1 MKKTLLRVLKW
12 VGGTLLGIVLLVVG
26 TFLVLDTST
35 MQNHLLQEAIVLLR
49 DRLQTEVR
57 VDSISVRLFGQ
68 NASLYG
74 VVVEDLQHRKM
85 LELRELKVQLSVW
98 RLLQR
103 EIKVNDVKLQGLEVN
118 LFKPSRD
125 SAANFQFVLDA
136 FKKEKRDS
144 IVKAEKAKHM
154 PKLTVDVDKVWLENI
169 KVRFNE
175 MTGVLGSLLYKKGEN
190 GRQIAE
196 IRELKGHWIAKTKKG
211 PVENKLRIAVLDV
224 MQEKDDKAML
234 QLDSICWVTN
244 NHKPRKNTG
253 KPKRGFFDAGHFN
266 IVAQMNIRLDKLTK
280 DSVEATILNCKAD
293 DPISGIHVTKLSC
306 KVESDKKVA
315 TLKDFSISL
324 PNTTLKISR
333 AALTLPNKKKNIKFQ
348 YQTSLITGRT
358 LLKDISR
365 VFAPVLK
372 DFKEPLL
379 LETRMSGDDEGM
391 VFKDVKVSTAK
402 KDLNISAS
410 GFIKGLKDKYKLQV
424 HFDVH
429 NMTAHS
435 GSKER
440 IISQFP
446 VKKFMMKQLHNLGT
460 IGYRGTF
467 DVLWKREQFAGL
479 LTTQTGNI
487 DFQFALNENTK
498 YVEGTV
504 RTDSFELGQA
514 MGMADL
520 KKVAC
525 MATFK
530 FDISKPRT
538 AIMRKKVGGKLP
550 MGEIYAEVYD
560 AKYKLLHVRN
570 TVVTIKSNGAVAEG
584 EVNIRGKRLDVMCE
598 FSFTNTNEMHKM
610 KIKPKLKFHSLAEHE
625 ELDPAKLRAMKAEE
639 KAARKA
645 QLAEEKA
652 ARIALRAE
660 EEVVRKAE
668 KAARKTQREEEKAA
682 RKAQRDEEKAAL
694 QAEKDARKAA
704 RQAAKDAKKAAK
716 EAKKAAQEG
725 Q

>member
-1 MKKTLLRVLKW
+1 MKRLLKW
-12 VGGTLLGIVLLVVG
+12 VGGTLLGIMMLVVG
-26 TFLVLDTST
+26 AIFVLNSNM
-35 MQNHLLQEAIVLLR
+35 MQNHLMQDAVEMLK
-49 DRLQTEVR
+49 DRLQTEVH
-57 VDSISVRLFGQ
+57 VDNIDVRLFGGR
-68 NASLYG
+68 ASLYG
-74 VVVEDLQHRKM
+74 VEVEDLQHRKM
-85 LELRELKVQLSVW
+85 LELRELKVKLDLL

-103 EIKVNDVKLQGLEVN
+103 EVKVEDVQLEGLAVN
-118 LFKPSRD
+118 LYKPSPD
-125 SAANFQFVLDA
+125 SAANFQFILDS
-136 FKKEKRDS
+136 FKKEKKDS
-144 IVKAEKAKHM
+144 IAKAEKAKNK
-154 PKLTVDVDKVWLENI
+154 PKLTLDVDHIWLEDI
-169 KVRFNE
+169 RVRFNE
-175 MTGVLGSLLYKKGEN
+175 KTGVLGSLLYKKGED

-196 IRELKGHWIAKTKKG
+196 IRELNSSWVSKTKKG
-211 PVENKLRIAVLDV
+211 PVDNKLRIGVVDIMEIEDSKV
-224 MQEKDDKAML
+224 ML

-244 NHKPRKNTG
+244 NNKPRKNAG
-253 KPKRGFFDAGHFN
+253 KPKRGFFDVGHFN
-266 IVAQMNIRLDKLTK
+266 IVAKMNVRLDKMTK
-280 DSVEATILNCKAD
+280 DSIMATILDCKAQ
-293 DPISGIHVTKLSC
+293 DPMSGIDVTNLSC
-306 KVESDKKVA
+306 KVETDKKVA

-324 PNTTLKISR
+324 PNTTLKFNR
-333 AALTLPNKKKNIKFQ
+333 ATLTLPSKKKGIKLQ

-379 LETRMSGDDEGM
+379 LETSMSGDDEGM

-429 NMTAHS
+429 KMIAHS

-460 IGYRGTF
+460 IGYVGTF
-467 DVLWKREQFAGL
+467 DVLWKREQFAGV
-479 LTTQTGNI
+479 LTTKPGNI
-487 DFQFALNENTK
+487 NFSFALNENTK

-514 MGMADL
+514 MGMPDL

-570 TVVTIKSNGAVAEG
+570 TVATIKSNGAVAEG
-584 EVNIRGKRLDVMCE
+584 DLNVRGKRLDVLCS
-598 FSFTNTNEMHKM
+598 FSFTNTNEMQKM
-610 KIKPKLKFHSLAEHE
+610 KIKPKLKFHSLAEHQ
-625 ELDPAKLRAMKAEE
+625 ELDPAKLRAMRDEE
-639 KAARKA
+639 RAARKA
-645 QLAEEKA
+645 QLDEERA
-652 ARIALRAE
+652 ARIAQRAE
-660 EEVVRKAE
+660 DEVVRKAE
-668 KAARKTQREEEKAA
+668 KAARKAQREEEKAA
-682 RKAQRDEEKAAL
+682 RKAQKEEEKAAL
-694 QAEKDARKAA
+694 KAEKDARKAA
-704 RQAAKDAKKAAK
+704 RQAEKDAKKAAK
-716 EAKKAAQEG
+716 DSTNAAQQPNE
-725 Q
+725 

>member
-1 MKKTLLRVLKW
+1 
-12 VGGTLLGIVLLVVG
+12 
-26 TFLVLDTST
+26 
-35 MQNHLLQEAIVLLR
+35 
-49 DRLQTEVR
+49 
-57 VDSISVRLFGQ
+57 
-68 NASLYG
+68 
-74 VVVEDLQHRKM
+74 
-85 LELRELKVQLSVW
+85 
-98 RLLQR
+98 
-103 EIKVNDVKLQGLEVN
+103 
-118 LFKPSRD
+118 
-125 SAANFQFVLDA
+125 
-136 FKKEKRDS
+136 
-144 IVKAEKAKHM
+144 
-154 PKLTVDVDKVWLENI
+154 
-169 KVRFNE
+169 
-175 MTGVLGSLLYKKGEN
+175 
-190 GRQIAE
+190 
-196 IRELKGHWIAKTKKG
+196 
-211 PVENKLRIAVLDV
+211 

-514 MGMADL
+514 MGMADV

-550 MGEIYAEVYD
+550 MGEIYAEVYE

-610 KIKPKLKFHSLAEHE
+610 KIKPKLKFHSLADHE

-716 EAKKAAQEG
+716 EAKKAAQE
-725 Q
+725 QQ

>member
-35 MQNHLLQEAIVLLR
+35 MQNHLLQEAIVLLK

-175 MTGVLGSLLYKKGEN
+175 KTGVLGSLLYKKGKN

-293 DPISGIHVTKLSC
+293 DPISGIHVTKMSC

-429 NMTAHS
+429 QMTAHS

-584 EVNIRGKRLDVMCE
+584 EVNIRGKRLDVLCS
-598 FSFTNTNEMHKM
+598 FSFTNTNEMQKM
-610 KIKPKLKFHSLAEHE
+610 KVKPKLKFHSLAEHE
-625 ELDPAKLRAMKAEE
+625 EIDPAKLRAKRAEE

-668 KAARKTQREEEKAA
+668 KAARKAQRDEERAA

-694 QAEKDARKAA
+694 QAEKDARRAA
-704 RQAAKDAKKAAK
+704 RQAEK
-716 EAKKAAQEG
+716 EAKKAAKAAQKAAQEG

>member
-1 MKKTLLRVLKW
+1 
-12 VGGTLLGIVLLVVG
+12 
-26 TFLVLDTST
+26 
-35 MQNHLLQEAIVLLR
+35 
-49 DRLQTEVR
+49 
-57 VDSISVRLFGQ
+57 
-68 NASLYG
+68 
-74 VVVEDLQHRKM
+74 
-85 LELRELKVQLSVW
+85 
-98 RLLQR
+98 
-103 EIKVNDVKLQGLEVN
+103 
-118 LFKPSRD
+118 
-125 SAANFQFVLDA
+125 
-136 FKKEKRDS
+136 
-144 IVKAEKAKHM
+144 M

-175 MTGVLGSLLYKKGEN
+175 KTGVLGSLLYKKGEN

-234 QLDSICWVTN
+234 QLDSICWKTD

-266 IVAQMNIRLDKLTK
+266 IVAQMNIRLDK
-280 DSVEATILNCKAD
+280 
-293 DPISGIHVTKLSC
+293 
-306 KVESDKKVA
+306 
-315 TLKDFSISL
+315 
-324 PNTTLKISR
+324 KISR

-530 FDISKPRT
+530 FDISK
-538 AIMRKKVGGKLP
+538 
-550 MGEIYAEVYD
+550 
-560 AKYKLLHVRN
+560 
-570 TVVTIKSNGAVAEG
+570 VVTIKSNGAVAEG
-584 EVNIRGKRLDVMCE
+584 EVNIRGKRLDVLCE

-625 ELDPAKLRAMKAEE
+625 ELDPAKLRAMRDEE

-668 KAARKTQREEEKAA
+668 KAARKAQREEEKAA

-704 RQAAKDAKKAAK
+704 RQAAKEAKKAAK

>member
-1 MKKTLLRVLKW
+1 MKRLLKW

-26 TFLVLDTST
+26 TVFVLNTSM
-35 MQNHLLQEAIVLLR
+35 MQNRLMQDAVEILKG
-49 DRLQTEVR
+49 RLQTEVR
-57 VDSISVRLFGQ
+57 VDSISVHLFRG

-74 VVVEDLQHRKM
+74 VEVEDLQHRKM
-85 LELRELKVQLSVW
+85 LELKELKVKMSLM
-98 RLLQR
+98 RLLHR
-103 EIKVNDVKLQGLEVN
+103 EIKVEDVKLEGLSVN
-118 LFKPSRD
+118 LYKPSPD
-125 SAANFQFVLDA
+125 SAANFQFILDS
-136 FKKEKRDS
+136 FKKEKKDS
-144 IVKAEKAKHM
+144 VAKVEKAKKM
-154 PKLTVDVDKVWLENI
+154 PKLTVDVDKVWLQDI

-175 MTGVLGSLLYKKGEN
+175 KTGVLGTLLYKKGED

-196 IRELKGHWIAKTKKG
+196 IRELKSGWTAKTKKG
-211 PVENKLRIAVLDV
+211 PVDNKLRIAVLDV
-224 MQEKDDKAML
+224 MEMEGNKVML
-234 QLDSICWVTN
+234 QLDSVCWTTD

-266 IVAQMNIRLDKLTK
+266 IVAQMNIRLDKMTK
-280 DSVEATILNCKAD
+280 DSIMATILDCKAK
-293 DPISGIHVTKLSC
+293 DPVSGIDVTNLSC
-306 KVESDKKVA
+306 KVETDKKVA
-315 TLKDFSISL
+315 TLKDFTISL
-324 PNTTLKISR
+324 PNTTLKIDR
-333 AALTLPNKKKNIKFQ
+333 VALTLPSKKKNIKLQ

-379 LETRMSGDDEGM
+379 LQTRMSGDDEGM

-402 KDLNISAS
+402 QDLNISAS

-429 NMTAHS
+429 KMIAHS

-584 EVNIRGKRLDVMCE
+584 EVNIRGKRLDVLCE

-668 KAARKTQREEEKAA
+668 KAARKAQREEEKAA

-694 QAEKDARKAA
+694 QAEKDARRAA
-704 RQAAKDAKKAAK
+704 RQAEK
-716 EAKKAAQEG
+716 EAKKAAKAAQKAAQEE

>member
-26 TFLVLDTST
+26 AFLVLDTST
-35 MQNHLLQEAIVLLR
+35 MQNHLLQEAIVLLK

-85 LELRELKVQLSVW
+85 LELKELKVQLSVW

-446 VKKFMMKQLHNLGT
+446 VKKF
-460 IGYRGTF
+460 
-467 DVLWKREQFAGL
+467 
-479 LTTQTGNI
+479 
-487 DFQFALNENTK
+487 ALNENTK

-584 EVNIRGKRLDVMCE
+584 EVNVRGKRLDVMCE

-625 ELDPAKLRAMKAEE
+625 ELDPAKLRAMRDEE

-682 RKAQRDEEKAAL
+682 RKAQRD
-694 QAEKDARKAA
+694 
-704 RQAAKDAKKAAK
+704 AKKAAK

>member
-35 MQNHLLQEAIVLLR
+35 MQNHLLQEAIVLLK

-74 VVVEDLQHRKM
+74 VEVEDLQHRKM
-85 LELRELKVQLSVW
+85 LELKELKVQLSVW

-175 MTGVLGSLLYKKGEN
+175 KTGVLGSLLYKKGKN

-196 IRELKGHWIAKTKKG
+196 IIELKGHWIAKTKKG

-324 PNTTLKISR
+324 PNTTLKFNR
-333 AALTLPNKKKNIKFQ
+333 ATLTLPSKKKNIKLQ

-429 NMTAHS
+429 QMTAHS

-460 IGYRGTF
+460 IGYTGTF
-467 DVLWKREQFAGL
+467 DVLWKREQFAGV
-479 LTTQTGNI
+479 LTTKPGNI
-487 DFQFALNENTK
+487 NFSFALNENTK

-504 RTDSFELGQA
+504 HTDSFELGQA
-514 MGMADL
+514 MDMPDL

-525 MATFK
+525 KATFK

-538 AIMRKKVGGKLP
+538 AIMRRKVGGKLP
-550 MGEIYAEVYD
+550 MGEIYAEVND

-584 EVNIRGKRLDVMCE
+584 DVNIRGKRLDVLCT
-598 FSFTNTNEMHKM
+598 FSFTNTNEMQKM
-610 KIKPKLKFHSLAEHE
+610 KVKPKLKFHSLLGGKKAKREEPDVSDAE
-625 ELDPAKLRAMKAEE
+625 L
-639 KAARKA
+639 
-645 QLAEEKA
+645 KA
-652 ARIALRAE
+652 ARIAQRAE
-660 EEVVRKAE
+660 EKVARKAE
-668 KAARKTQREEEKAA
+668 RAAL
-682 RKAQRDEEKAAL
+682 KAQRDEERAARKAEKEAAKATR
-694 QAEKDARKAA
+694 QAEKEARDAARRAEKEARKAA
-704 RQAAKDAKKAAK
+704 KAA
-716 EAKKAAQEG
+716 AKAAQQQDE
-725 Q
+725 